1 MIEFIAGASYFNVAS
16 GITTTINNNNNATTS
31 ITQLSLEGDVLTFL
45 AYVLVLI

>member
-16 GITTTINNNNNATTS
+16 GITTTINNNATTS

-45 AYVLVLI
+45 AYVLMLI